1 MLEASRNSRTKKGRG
16 GRASSEGEAEGAHT
30 ARQFDN
36 ALRRSSILLGREAI
50 AAVRR
55 WRAGGAGRGARARP
69 RPVREG
75 HFSVDT
81 MMLGEDLYNHN
92 PTNKSS
98 NRHQMITLLD
108 NPIHLRRKFK
118 RKTIDLHHSA
128 PPLKQKERIA
138 GRSSPCLLRKESSN
152 LKIDQKLNQLKKD

>member
-1 MLEASRNSRTKKGRG
+1 MAEVKRIYKESRRRKSKAEDILKGSAQG
-16 GRASSEGEAEGAHT
+16 QE
-30 ARQFDN
+30 
-36 ALRRSSILLGREAI
+36 I
-50 AAVRR
+50 
-55 WRAGGAGRGARARP
+55 
-69 RPVREG
+69 VREG